1 MNVNVTPTDGFPH
14 MYDYVNTAAGVGSN
28 PIVLVIF
35 TFVILAYYILF
46 SSLGISGS
54 APSIPSVP
62 SVPSDTSMGL
72 KFIEILMWGLF
83 IFLIMVNGLQYFF
96 NIDIKTGIKNIFSPV
111 PEVDITV
118 TTPEFTEDVS
128 EVQETEV
135 PGVPEITIE
144 PQVFHISD
152 NKYKYSNAK
161 AVCKAYGGRLA
172 SVEEVEK
179 AYDGGAEWCGYG
191 WSQDQLALY
200 PTQTDTWKHLQTIEG
215 HEHDCGRPG
224 INGGFIGNPDV
235 KFGVNC
241 FGYKPKIT
249 DTEKKIMSKQNIY
262 PLTPEERKFDKKVQ
276 YYRNKLPGILISP
289 FNYNKW
295 SQI

>member
-1 MNVNVTPTDGFPH
+1 
-14 MYDYVNTAAGVGSN
+14 
-28 PIVLVIF
+28 
-35 TFVILAYYILF
+35 
-46 SSLGISGS
+46 
-54 APSIPSVP
+54 
-62 SVPSDTSMGL
+62 
-72 KFIEILMWGLF
+72 
-83 IFLIMVNGLQYFF
+83 MVNGLQYFF

-128 EVQETEV
+128 EVQEA
-135 PGVPEITIE
+135 GVPEITIE

-152 NKYKYSNAK
+152 NKYKYNNAK

-179 AYDGGAEWCGYG
+179 AYDGGAEGCGYG

-276 YYRNKLPGILISP
+276 YYRNKLPGILVSP

>member
-14 MYDYVNTAAGVGSN
+14 MYDYVNNAAGVGTN

-35 TFVILAYYILF
+35 TFIILAYYILF
-46 SSLGISGS
+46 SYLGVSGTTQPVSTVPDSSL
-54 APSIPSVP
+54 
-62 SVPSDTSMGL
+62 GL

-83 IFLIMVNGLQYFF
+83 IFLIIINGLQYFF

-111 PEVDITV
+111 PEIDITV
-118 TTPEFTEDVS
+118 TTPEFTEDTS
-128 EVQETEV
+128 EVHEG
-135 PGVPEITIE
+135 GVPEITTE

-152 NKYKYSNAK
+152 NKYKYENAR

-200 PTQTDTWKHLQTIEG
+200 PTQVDTWKHLQTIKG

-224 INGGFIGNPDV
+224 VNGGYIGNPDA

-249 DTEKKIMSKQNIY
+249 DQEKKIMDKQNIY
-262 PLTPEERKFDKKVQ
+262 PLTPEESKFNKKVQ
-276 YYRNKLPGILISP
+276 HYRNKLPDILISP
-289 FNYNKW
+289 FNYDKW

>member
-35 TFVILAYYILF
+35 TFIILAYYILF
-46 SSLGISGS
+46 SYLGISETTQQ
-54 APSIPSVP
+54 VP
-62 SVPSDTSMGL
+62 TVPDSSLGL

-83 IFLIMVNGLQYFF
+83 IFLIIINGLQYFF

-111 PEVDITV
+111 PEIDITV
-118 TTPEFTEDVS
+118 TTPEFTEDTS
-128 EVQETEV
+128 EVHEE
-135 PGVPEITIE
+135 GVPEITTE

-152 NKYKYSNAK
+152 NKYKYENAR

-200 PTQTDTWKHLQTIEG
+200 PTQVDTWKHLQTIKG

-224 INGGFIGNPDV
+224 VNGGYIGNPDA

-249 DTEKKIMSKQNIY
+249 DQEKKMMDKQNIY
-262 PLTPEERKFDKKVQ
+262 PLTPEESKFNKKVK
-276 YYRNKLPGILISP
+276 YYRNKLPDILISP
-289 FNYNKW
+289 FNYDKW